1 MTHEALKMDR
11 VPTLAG
17 ASMVIGLT
25 GWMDGGEVSTGTVEY
40 LIDLLDARLFAEID
54 PSGFYIYNFPGSMEV
69 SSLFRPHAVIEA
81 GLVVAYHE
89 PRNRFYVAEEHNLV
103 LFEGKEP
110 NLRWPDFADCMFAL
124 AAKCGVSR
132 IVFIGSVA
140 GIVPHTR
147 EPRLYGSVSD
157 EKFRPL
163 LDDLGLEPTDYEGP
177 ASLTTYLSALAGE
190 RDLQMTTVVEEIPA
204 YVQERNVRCIEAVTR
219 KVADMLG
226 LALSLDELHEETVE
240 FERRLAEI
248 VGGKPELAALI
259 RKMEQAYD
267 KELTGSQMDDLKSW
281 FEKQNIRLN

>member
-190 RDLQMTTVVEEIPA
+190 RDLQMTTVVAEIPA

-281 FEKQNIRLN
+281 FEKQNIWLN

>member
-1 MTHEALKMDR
+1 MDR

-40 LIDLLDARLFAEID
+40 LIDLLDAQPFAEID

-190 RDLQMTTVVEEIPA
+190 RDLQMTTVVAEIPA

-281 FEKQNIRLN
+281 FEKQNIWLN

>member
-1 MTHEALKMDR
+1 MDR

>member
-40 LIDLLDARLFAEID
+40 LIDLLDAQPFAEID

-190 RDLQMTTVVEEIPA
+190 RDLQMTTVVAEIPA

-281 FEKQNIRLN
+281 FEKQNIWLN

>member
-1 MTHEALKMDR
+1 
-11 VPTLAG
+11 
-17 ASMVIGLT
+17 
-25 GWMDGGEVSTGTVEY
+25 
-40 LIDLLDARLFAEID
+40 
-54 PSGFYIYNFPGSMEV
+54 
-69 SSLFRPHAVIEA
+69 
-81 GLVVAYHE
+81 
-89 PRNRFYVAEEHNLV
+89 
-103 LFEGKEP
+103 
-110 NLRWPDFADCMFAL
+110 
-124 AAKCGVSR
+124 
-132 IVFIGSVA
+132 VA

-190 RDLQMTTVVEEIPA
+190 RDLQMTTVVAEIPA

>member
-147 EPRLYGSVSD
+147 EPRLYGSVSN
-157 EKFRPL
+157 EKFRPV
-163 LDDLGLEPTDYEGP
+163 LDDLGLEPSDYEGP

-190 RDLQMTTVVEEIPA
+190 RDLQMTTVVAEIPA
-204 YVQERNVRCIEAVTR
+204 YVQERNIRCIEAVTR

-281 FEKQNIRLN
+281 FEKQNIWLN

>member
-1 MTHEALKMDR
+1 
-11 VPTLAG
+11 
-17 ASMVIGLT
+17 
-25 GWMDGGEVSTGTVEY
+25 
-40 LIDLLDARLFAEID
+40 
-54 PSGFYIYNFPGSMEV
+54 
-69 SSLFRPHAVIEA
+69 
-81 GLVVAYHE
+81 
-89 PRNRFYVAEEHNLV
+89 
-103 LFEGKEP
+103 
-110 NLRWPDFADCMFAL
+110 MFAL

-190 RDLQMTTVVEEIPA
+190 RDLQMTTVVAEIPA

-281 FEKQNIRLN
+281 FEKQNIWLN